1 MREQSTLPSRRDM
14 FKVLASI
21 PAAGAGLLSSASRL
35 HAAAPVKIE
44 RVEAIRVV
52 VPMRPGVV
60 LSENYPNFDVRL
72 RDFDKS
78 PKFILKIYAGN
89 GLLGLGET
97 AREVPEAGVN
107 ANIAYLSGK
116 TLGDIKF
123 GSASLG
129 LPDSRTADGFEIA
142 LYDLMGQVLGVP
154 VHGLLGGMAQ
164 SKIAVSYWTGQRTI
178 EDLVRVGQR
187 AVELGFRNLK
197 FKARVGDP
205 IHKQLDAVAKANPD
219 LGFIVDFNSSYP
231 DPASF
236 LQVAQHLQGYNLIIE
251 DPVPK
256 RLEWFR
262 QLRQRLTIPFAL
274 TPSNDAQ
281 LYEALRSEAC
291 DVLNLGGDM
300 RSFVRSAH
308 LAQLAGIP
316 AWHGSGVELGIRDM
330 SFVHAAAATRSCTIP
345 SDTLCY
351 MRQSDLLATPFR
363 VEKGFI
369 AVPDAPGLGVAL
381 DEAAVRRYRVA

>member
-1 MREQSTLPSRRDM
+1 MKESGRFPARRDLL
-14 FKVLASI
+14 KSLALM
-21 PAAGAGLLSSASRL
+21 PAAGFISSVARL
-35 HAAAPVKIE
+35 DAAPPIKIE
-44 RVEAIRVV
+44 RVEAIKVV
-52 VPMRPGVV
+52 VPMRAGAV

-72 RDFDKS
+72 RDFDKY

-97 AREVPEAGVN
+97 ARDVPEAGVN
-107 ANIAYLSGK
+107 ANAAHLSGK
-116 TLGDIKF
+116 TLADIKL

-129 LPDSRTADGFEIA
+129 LPDPRTADAFEIA
-142 LYDLMGQVLGVP
+142 IYDLMGQALGVP
-154 VHGLLGGMAQ
+154 VHGLLGGAAQ

-219 LGFIVDFNSSYP
+219 LNFIVDFNSSYP
-231 DPASF
+231 NPASF
-236 LQVAQHLQGYNLIIE
+236 LPVAQKLQGYNLIIE

-281 LYEALRSEAC
+281 LFEAVRSESC
-291 DVLNLGGDM
+291 DVFNLGGDM

-363 VEKGFI
+363 VEKGYI
-369 AVPDAPGLGVAL
+369 TVPDTPGLGVSL
-381 DEAAVRRYRVA
+381 DEAAVKRYRVA

>member
-1 MREQSTLPSRRDM
+1 VGNKNAVWSRRH
-14 FKVLASI
+14 VLKSLI
-21 PAAGAGLLSSASRL
+21 
-35 HAAAPVKIE
+35 AAPALRLQAAPALKIE
-44 RVEAIRVV
+44 RIEAIKVV

-72 RDFDKS
+72 RDFDKY
-78 PKFILKIYAGN
+78 PKFILKVYAGN

-97 AREVPEAGVN
+97 AREVPESGVK
-107 ANIAYLSGK
+107 ANSAYLTGK
-116 TLGDIKF
+116 SLGDLNL
-123 GSASLG
+123 ASPALG
-129 LPDSRTADGFEIA
+129 LPDARTADGFEIA
-142 LYDLMGQVLGVP
+142 IYDLMGQALGMP
-154 VHGLLGGMAQ
+154 VHALLGGAAQ
-164 SKIAVSYWTGQRTI
+164 ERVAVSYWTGQRTV

-197 FKARVGDP
+197 FKARFGDP

-219 LGFIVDFNSSYP
+219 LNFIVDFNSSYP
-231 DPASF
+231 DPAAF
-236 LQVAQHLQGYNLIIE
+236 LPVAQHLQGYNLIIE

-256 RLEWFR
+256 RMDWFR

-274 TPSNDAQ
+274 TPAGDAQ
-281 LYEALRSEAC
+281 IFEAIRAEAC
-291 DVLNLGGDM
+291 DVFNLGGNM

-351 MRQSDLLATPFR
+351 LRQSDLLATPFR
-363 VEKGFI
+363 AEKGYI
-369 AVPDAPGLGVAL
+369 AVPKAPGLGVSL
-381 DEAAVRRYRVA
+381 DDAAMKRYRVA

>member
-1 MREQSTLPSRRDM
+1 MKEKSALPSRRDM
-14 FKVLASI
+14 LKSLVLAA
-21 PAAGAGLLSSASRL
+21 PPGAALLGSARFLQGAGPL
-35 HAAAPVKIE
+35 KIE
-44 RVEAIRVV
+44 RIEAIKVV

-72 RDFDKS
+72 RDFDKI

-97 AREVPEAGVN
+97 ARDVPEAGVN
-107 ANIAYLSGK
+107 ANIAWLSGK
-116 TLGDIKF
+116 TLADLKL
-123 GSASLG
+123 GSSTLG

-142 LYDLMGQVLGVP
+142 LYDLMGQALGMP
-154 VHGLLGGMAQ
+154 VHALLGGAAQ
-164 SKIAVSYWTGQRTI
+164 TKIAVSYWTGQRTV
-178 EDLVRVGQR
+178 EDLVEVGRR
-187 AVELGFRNLK
+187 AVELGFHNLK
-197 FKARVGDP
+197 FKARLGDP
-205 IHKQLDAVAKANPD
+205 IHKQLDAVARANPG

-236 LQVAQHLQGYNLIIE
+236 LPVAQRLQGYNLIIE

-291 DVLNLGGDM
+291 DVFNLGGDM

-363 VEKGFI
+363 VEKGFV
-369 AVPDAPGLGVAL
+369 AVPDAPGLGISL
-381 DEAAVRRYRVA
+381 DEAAVRRYRAG

>member
-1 MREQSTLPSRRDM
+1 L
-14 FKVLASI
+14 I
-21 PAAGAGLLSSASRL
+21 
-35 HAAAPVKIE
+35 AAPAFSLQAAPPLKIE
-44 RVEAIRVV
+44 RIEAIKVV

-72 RDFDKS
+72 RDFDKY
-78 PKFILKIYAGN
+78 PKFILKVYAGN

-97 AREVPEAGVN
+97 GREVPESGVK
-107 ANIAYLSGK
+107 ANIAYLTGK
-116 TLGDIKF
+116 SLGDLDL
-123 GSASLG
+123 AAPTLG
-129 LPDSRTADGFEIA
+129 LPDGRTADGFEIA
-142 LYDLMGQVLGVP
+142 IYDLMGQALGMP
-154 VHGLLGGMAQ
+154 VHALLGGAAQ
-164 SKIAVSYWTGQRTI
+164 TRVAVSYWTGQRTI

-197 FKARVGDP
+197 FKARFGDP
-205 IHKQLDAVAKANPD
+205 IDKQLDAVAKANPD

-231 DPASF
+231 NPAAF
-236 LQVAQHLQGYNLIIE
+236 LPVAQKLQGYNLIIE

-274 TPSNDAQ
+274 TPSGDAQ
-281 LYEALRSEAC
+281 IFEAIRAEAC
-291 DVLNLGGDM
+291 DVFNLGGNM

-308 LAQLAGIP
+308 LAHLAGIP

-369 AVPDAPGLGVAL
+369 EVPKTPGLGVSL
-381 DEAAVRRYRVA
+381 DEAALKRYRVS